1 MPQTWGNAP
10 PIGNSPY
17 VGPPPTAPPLS
28 PSWQPSTTT
37 PPGAAFD
44 PYASS
49 GLSNQPILGG
59 VSGLPQNTAPPPAF
73 GYGQPNY
80 GYGAP
85 QYGANPY
92 NAPGTGYGN
101 PYPTGAP
108 PYGFQDPNWGNVWP
122 TQPPQRFIS
131 NLTLDHTW
139 LHGDVGNELDINDTE
154 VSTTLSFANIPF
166 ATQPLRITPGF
177 IFHQWAGPSEPTT
190 ADLPARAYSGY
201 IAARFHTDPSRPL
214 QGEIDFRPG
223 VYTDFQTFDTNS
235 FRFPGVGLIKYQLT
249 ERLQIKGGIEYLD
262 RLQLQMLP
270 AGGVL
275 WTPSPQTRFDIYFPR
290 PKLAQYFTTFGNQ
303 DLWWYVGGE
312 YGGGSWTIQRD
323 SGLTDRVDY
332 NDIRVTLGVEFG
344 PAQRMANA
352 DPLGFFEAGFVFR
365 REVIY
370 AENPADNFEP
380 NETFMLR
387 AGVSY

>member
-10 PIGNSPY
+10 PLGGSAY
-17 VGPPPTAPPLS
+17 TGPPPSAPPLQ
-28 PSWQPSTTT
+28 PSWQPNAAA

-59 VSGLPQNTAPPPAF
+59 VSGLPPNAAPPPAF
-73 GYGQPNY
+73 NT
-80 GYGAP
+80 YGAP
-85 QYGANPY
+85 NYPANPY
-92 NAPGTGYGN
+92 AGNPYAAPGTGYGN

-108 PYGFQDPNWGNVWP
+108 PYGIQDANWGAMWP
-122 TQPPQRFIS
+122 SQQPQRFLS
-131 NLTLDHTW
+131 NLMLKHTW

-154 VSTTLSFANIPF
+154 VSTTLNFANIPF

-201 IAARFHTDPSRPL
+201 IGVRFHTDPARPL

-262 RLQLQMLP
+262 RLQLQFLP

-275 WTPSPQTRFDIYFPR
+275 WTPNPQTRFDIYFPR
-290 PKLAQYFTTFGNQ
+290 PKLAQYFTTLGNQ

-323 SGLTDRVDY
+323 GGLTDRVDY
-332 NDIRVTLGVEFG
+332 NDIRVFLGVEFG
-344 PAQRMANA
+344 PAQRMSNS

-365 REVIY
+365 RQVIY
-370 AENPADNFEP
+370 AENPADNFNP

-387 AGVSY
+387 AGISY